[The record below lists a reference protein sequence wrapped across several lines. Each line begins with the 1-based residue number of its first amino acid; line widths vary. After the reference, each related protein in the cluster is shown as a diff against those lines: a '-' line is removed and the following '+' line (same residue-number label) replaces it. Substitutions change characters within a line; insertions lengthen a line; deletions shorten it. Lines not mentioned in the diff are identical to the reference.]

1 MILYNM
7 RYRGPFEYDKF
18 VLNTFQ
24 IANEAKS
31 LLKKINKNDLNS
43 LNNISKQLDNIY
55 QKLTSDDST
64 SMNIL
69 LNEHRTK

>member
-31 LLKKINKNDLNS
+31 ILKKINENDLDG
-43 LNNISKQLDNIY
+43 LNNMSKRLDNIY
-55 QKLTSDDST
+55 QDLISDNSMG
-64 SMNIL
+64 MNIL
-69 LNEHRTK
+69 LNEHRTE

>member
-24 IANEAKS
+24 MANEAKS
-31 LLKKINKNDLNS
+31 ILKKVNKNDIDSLNS
-43 LNNISKQLDNIY
+43 MLKCLDDIY
-55 QKLTSDDST
+55 QKLISEDSIG
-64 SMNIL
+64 MNIL